1 MYRLVGILGSLALIC
16 SACTKPAAPKSVS
29 QAAFLRSIDYQTWT
43 CAQLLNEAE
52 LLTDA
57 LATATEHQPDANTSE
72 RIAHIKRSKEAVRQE
87 LAAKSCRT

>member
-29 QAAFLRSIDYQTWT
+29 QAAFFRLTDYQTWT
-43 CAQLLNEAE
+43 CAQLLNEAV

-57 LATATEHQPDANTSE
+57 LAIATEHQPDANTSE